1 MINNKIYIIA
11 EIGVNHNGSLSLA
24 KELIRECKKSG
35 ADAVKFQTYSSDS
48 ICARDTNKAPYQLK
62 GQANESQLNMLRKY
76 ELKYSDFITLKK
88 YSESKEIDFITTIA
102 DKEDINFIIKELK
115 VKSIK
120 VGSSDLTNIQLLLH
134 LGRTNKT
141 ILLSTGMSD
150 FHDINIALSALA
162 YGNKNKNF
170 NFNKTIHANY
180 FKKNLNYIN
189 KKVILFHCTTQ
200 YPAPMNELNLNVLEK
215 FNKTYSMKLGYSEHS
230 ADFIT
235 PIIATSKNIKYIE
248 VHVTKSNKLS
258 GPDHESSL
266 NINNFKKYV
275 QLIRKSEI
283 ALGSSTKKITF
294 SERKNYRHV
303 IKRLFLRKD
312 ISSGQILKDEFIA
325 CKRSTSGIC
334 AKNYSDVVNRKVKKD
349 LKKDSKL
356 NLRDLI

>member
-1 MINNKIYIIA
+1 
-11 EIGVNHNGSLSLA
+11 
-24 KELIRECKKSG
+24 
-35 ADAVKFQTYSSDS
+35 
-48 ICARDTNKAPYQLK
+48 
-62 GQANESQLNMLRKY
+62 
-76 ELKYSDFITLKK
+76 
-88 YSESKEIDFITTIA
+88 
-102 DKEDINFIIKELK
+102 
-115 VKSIK
+115 
-120 VGSSDLTNIQLLLH
+120 
-134 LGRTNKT
+134 
-141 ILLSTGMSD
+141 MSD
-150 FHDINIALSALA
+150 FNDINIALSALA

-215 FNKTYSMKLGYSEHS
+215 FNKNYSMRLGYSDHS

-235 PIIATSKNIKYIE
+235 PIIATSKNIKFIE

-266 NINNFKKYV
+266 SINDFKKYV

>member
-76 ELKYSDFITLKK
+76 ELKYSDFIKLKK

-102 DKEDINFIIKELK
+102 DKEDIHFITRELK

-134 LGRTNKT
+134 LGRTNKR

-150 FHDINIALSALA
+150 FNDINIALSALA

-189 KKVILFHCTTQ
+189 QKVILFHCTTQ

-215 FNKTYSMKLGYSEHS
+215 FNKNYSMRLGYSDHS

-235 PIIATSKNIKYIE
+235 PIIATSKNIKFIE

-294 SERKNYRHV
+294 SDTTLTKIKN
-303 IKRLFLRKD
+303 L
-312 ISSGQILKDEFIA
+312 
-325 CKRSTSGIC
+325 
-334 AKNYSDVVNRKVKKD
+334 VKKYFTRVT
-349 LKKDSKL
+349 LKL
-356 NLRDLI
+356 LRPRRL